1 MVAGGA
7 DASTITVEQ
16 ELTVT
21 AKILPKRMVLVDP
34 AGHIQSVVSNTSED
48 VMPEIYRGSIS
59 PDNRIDSDDRIMAD
73 YRRLAKPETAKA
85 GVLYERTDRF
95 VSKSPEKLFA
105 SLLVR

>member
-1 MVAGGA
+1 
-7 DASTITVEQ
+7 
-16 ELTVT
+16 
-21 AKILPKRMVLVDP
+21 
-34 AGHIQSVVSNTSED
+34 
-48 VMPEIYRGSIS
+48 
-59 PDNRIDSDDRIMAD
+59 MAD